1 MAISDGSEKWQATSE
16 TETDNTNQPDRLSQ
30 GGALGRD
37 LSQLA
42 SGINNEHV
50 ANTNS
55 RTQRPLQIHLDVA
68 TVEHDIES
76 ESSQHGYN
84 DGLLSRYLQLAEIE
98 QQRSHQISQAHCNH
112 TECQQSKQ
120 IKHEFVTAMNGA
132 VAAPQHAR
140 RRHGPSCIQ
149 SQSPDHG
156 DSLLSCFPDSRAPQ
170 AQQSHSAHARN
181 GRINTRIPR
190 TDTDLTRFLPYA
202 LSTPGI
208 QSVLGSPLQSYENS
222 IDNVADWLNHKGHM
236 MGAATTDHE
245 LSTPDALAERRAH
258 ILGGIQRLLQHQRFI
273 FLVAQAMM
281 QFGAPLH
288 HLEDNLTR
296 ISRQLRIAATFTTM
310 PGLVLISIED
320 AATFTTE
327 TKIIRCP
334 NGYDMHRLDLTDRVV
349 RMVGKEGMSVEE
361 GTRQLDDILGMGP
374 LFAWYWQ
381 LLDWGL
387 ASWSVCLLAFHGSWI
402 DSVAA
407 FVLGLVAG
415 SLNLVASRLKG
426 YTNLFEASVSILCG
440 FVVSA
445 LGKWLCFPAVT
456 LSATVVL
463 LPGLVL
469 TTGAIELAARNMH
482 AGTIRVGYALMLA
495 FIIAFGIHLGN
506 NAYVEIFSAPNRA
519 SNMDLAVCAPVSM
532 WWWWLAFPVSILSIC
547 LLINVH
553 PRDWPVCVVAAG
565 AMFAVFWTL
574 VIHLQLETIG
584 PVVSA
589 FVLGLIGNVW
599 GRLLRRNAY
608 SIMLP
613 GIMLLVPGSVGV
625 RGIMSMFGGSETGSG
640 AQLVSQMAQTSL
652 SIMIGLFASSFV
664 VHPHGKKLSALITV

>member
-1 MAISDGSEKWQATSE
+1 MAISDDLSDGSEKWQAASE
-16 TETDNTNQPDRLSQ
+16 TETDNTNQPDRLSH

-42 SGINNEHV
+42 SGINNDHA
-50 ANTNS
+50 ANT
-55 RTQRPLQIHLDVA
+55 RAQRPLQIHLDIA

-76 ESSQHGYN
+76 ESSQREYN

-98 QQRSHQISQAHCNH
+98 QQRSHQASQPQCNH
-112 TECQQSKQ
+112 TECQPKKQ
-120 IKHEFVTAMNGA
+120 TKQEFATASNGA
-132 VAAPQHAR
+132 VAAPKHAR

-156 DSLLSCFPDSRAPQ
+156 DSLLSCFPDSQARAQ
-170 AQQSHSAHARN
+170 HSLPARN
-181 GRINTRIPR
+181 GRLDMRIPR
-190 TDTDLTRFLPYA
+190 ADTDLTRFLPYA

-222 IDNVADWLNHKGHM
+222 IDNVADWVNHKGHM
-236 MGAATTDHE
+236 MGATTDHKV
-245 LSTPDALAERRAH
+245 STPDALAERRAH

-273 FLVAQAMM
+273 FLLAQAMM

-310 PGLVLISIED
+310 PGLVLVSIED

-334 NGYDMHRLDLTDRVV
+334 NGYDMHRLDLTDQVV

-361 GTRQLDDILGMGP
+361 GTQQLDDILNMGP
-374 LFAWYWQ
+374 MFAWYWQ

-402 DSVAA
+402 DSAAA

-415 SLNLVASRLKG
+415 SLNLLASRLKG

-445 LGKWLCFPAVT
+445 LGEWLCFPAVT

-519 SNMDLAVCAPVSM
+519 SNMDLAVCAPVS
-532 WWWWLAFPVSILSIC
+532 
-547 LLINVH
+547 
-553 PRDWPVCVVAAG
+553 
-565 AMFAVFWTL
+565 
-574 VIHLQLETIG
+574 
-584 PVVSA
+584 
-589 FVLGLIGNVW
+589 
-599 GRLLRRNAY
+599 
-608 SIMLP
+608 
-613 GIMLLVPGSVGV
+613 
-625 RGIMSMFGGSETGSG
+625 
-640 AQLVSQMAQTSL
+640 
-652 SIMIGLFASSFV
+652 
-664 VHPHGKKLSALITV
+664 